1 MNEKLD
7 YKENGAQNNCQS
19 DEDSKESCP
28 KYSEETDWH
37 WSEVMGL
44 AEKYGFILQAAAGTA
59 TLITHK
65 NQMEHFG
72 EAEYLRIQQM
82 NGHCPKDFGYAGCL
96 QEDGK
101 LKDCR
106 NCWAAARGSKW
117 VRFKK
122 NEQYAPGFSGR

>member
-7 YKENGAQNNCQS
+7 YKENGDQNNCQS
-19 DEDSKESCP
+19 NGDSKDSCP
-28 KYSEETDWH
+28 KYSEEADRH
-37 WSEVMGL
+37 WSEVMRL
-44 AEKYGFILQAAAGTA
+44 AEKYGFILQAAAGIA

-65 NQMEHFG
+65 NQMGHFG

-101 LKDCR
+101 LKDFR
-106 NCWAAARGSKW
+106 NCWAAPRS
-117 VRFKK
+117 
-122 NEQYAPGFSGR
+122 SGR